1 MAPSHGQSVQS
12 DRTSASFVVAGRS
25 VFVIVVIRLGRPL
38 DNWRRLAESVDVVL
52 GGLRQVESA
61 QCAVR
66 LARVRLEQD
75 RDVEGDRTACRDE
88 EERLVECVMLNEYPD
103 GRQQADEQ
111 AGVREEGA
119 DDLCV
124 AARVTLQPLLGAR

>member
-1 MAPSHGQSVQS
+1 MV
-12 DRTSASFVVAGRS
+12 
-25 VFVIVVIRLGRPL
+25 VVIRLGCPL

-88 EERLVECVMLNEYPD
+88 EERLVE
-103 GRQQADEQ
+103 
-111 AGVREEGA
+111 
-119 DDLCV
+119 
-124 AARVTLQPLLGAR
+124 